1 MEKTQLFRQG
11 RRLNEVLTTASKSL
25 LDILGLHI
33 KTTGMCVVPF
43 FACKDQHSGHSK
55 HKIKTKNNKL
65 TFFIEKYV

>member
-25 LDILGLHI
+25 LGLHI
-33 KTTGMCVVPF
+33 KTTGMCMVPF
-43 FACKDQHSGHSK
+43 LSV
-55 HKIKTKNNKL
+55 KISTVDILNKNNKL